1 MPPSSFIPSTTV
13 GSALLEVLSF
23 FVDSFL
29 SSFVSVIVS
38 FCVSFLL
45 ELFTNIIVV
54 ATPTINTAT
63 IIIINIMET
72 PFFIFFTAFHI
83 FPPSFIP
90 NILFYLI
97 IKTHF

>member
-1 MPPSSFIPSTTV
+1 M
-13 GSALLEVLSF
+13 
-23 FVDSFL
+23 
-29 SSFVSVIVS
+29 
-38 FCVSFLL
+38 
-45 ELFTNIIVV
+45 IVV